1 MHIAII
7 GTGYV
12 GLVTGAC
19 FAEFGVHVTCVDK
32 DAAKIAMLEDGR
44 VPIYEPGLDVLIEKN
59 RRAGRIHFTTDL
71 KAAVHRA
78 LVVFIAVGTPPNP
91 DGSPDLSQ
99 VEAVAAQIA
108 EALDGYKV
116 IVTKSTVPTGTGQA
130 IRRVMEECCPAG
142 ASFSVASNPE
152 FLREGDA
159 INDFMRPERIVIGCE
174 DPQANAILRDLYA
187 PLIQT
192 GVPLVATT
200 VETAELIKYASNAFL
215 AVKISFINDLALL
228 CDRLGCD
235 VLDVA
240 RGMGLDSRIGSKF
253 LSPGPGYGG
262 SCFPKDTRALAHL
275 ARSHQHRLRIVEA
288 GIAVN
293 DDMHEA
299 MLSKIKTLLGEPY
312 SDKVAGLLGL
322 TFKPETSDLR
332 ESPAMAIAAAIRRL
346 GVTLRA
352 SDPVAIP
359 EAATLLPDVT
369 FCEDPYET
377 AAGCDLLIIA
387 TEWNLYRRLDLERL
401 REMMRTPAI
410 ADLRNVCDPMQARR
424 AGFRYLGVGRR

>member
-1 MHIAII
+1 MHIAIV

-32 DAAKIAMLEDGR
+32 DAAKIAMLEEGR

-71 KAAVHRA
+71 KAAVQRA

-130 IRRVMEECCPAG
+130 IRRVMEERCPAG

-187 PLIQT
+187 PLLQT

-200 VETAELIKYASNAFL
+200 VETSELIKYASNAFL
-215 AVKISFINDLALL
+215 AVKISFINDMALL

-235 VLDVA
+235 VADVA
-240 RGMGLDSRIGSKF
+240 RGMGLDSRIGNKF

-262 SCFPKDTRALAHL
+262 SCFPKDTQALAHL
-275 ARSHQHRLRIVEA
+275 ARSHGHTLRIVEA

-293 DDMHEA
+293 AGMHDA
-299 MLSKIKTLLGEPY
+299 MLHKIKTLLGEPY
-312 SDKVAGLLGL
+312 QAKVAGLLGL

-332 ESPAMAIAAAIRRL
+332 ESPALAIAQAVRAL
-346 GVTLRA
+346 GVALRA

-359 EAATLLPDVT
+359 EARTLLPDAT

-377 AAGCDLLIIA
+377 ASGCDLLIIA
-387 TEWNLYRRLDLERL
+387 TEWNLYRKLDLERL
-401 REMMRTPAI
+401 HAVMRTPAI
-410 ADLRNVCDPMQARR
+410 ADLRNVCDPAQARR
-424 AGFRYLGVGRR
+424 AGFRYLGVGRK